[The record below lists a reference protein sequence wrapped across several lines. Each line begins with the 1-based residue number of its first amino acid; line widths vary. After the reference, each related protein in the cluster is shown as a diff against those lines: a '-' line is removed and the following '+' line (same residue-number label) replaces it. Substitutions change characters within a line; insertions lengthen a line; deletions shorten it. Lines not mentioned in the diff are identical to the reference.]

1 MSLDPQ
7 IAQLLEQI
15 NAAPPMSRGTPEE
28 ARDGFRKLTTAAAA
42 FAPEITV
49 GAIEDIEVDGAEG
62 RLPARLY
69 RPPTDSLTSRSVGAS
84 SERRR
89 QAAGR
94 EAEDLPGVI
103 CPTLVFFHGGGFVIG
118 DIDSYDAQCRR
129 LCRDGRVAVLSVEY
143 RLAPEHP
150 FPAAADDAVAAAEW
164 ALANVD
170 RLGGDPA
177 RMAIGG
183 DSAGGNLAA
192 VASQALKGSDPG
204 FSGQLLIYPV
214 TDFESERPSHEEN
227 AEGLFLTGDDMTW
240 FRSQYVGDHD
250 LADPRISPLMA
261 ADLSGLPAAVVIT
274 AEFDPLRDDGEAY
287 AEALEAAGVSVRKR
301 RFDSLIH
308 GFFAMGTASTAAL
321 EAADE
326 VCDELRELL
335 K

>member
-1 MSLDPQ
+1 MGLDPQ

-15 NAAPPMSRGTPEE
+15 NAAPPMSRGTPEQ
-28 ARDGFRKLTTAAAA
+28 ARDGFRKLTAAAAA
-42 FAPEITV
+42 FSPEICV
-49 GAIEDIEVDGAEG
+49 GSIEDIEVDGAAG
-62 RLPARLY
+62 PLPARLY
-69 RPPTDSLTSRSVGAS
+69 RPPRETLTSSSGDAS
-84 SERRR
+84 SEGT
-89 QAAGR
+89 GR
-94 EAEDLPGVI
+94 EAEDPLGVV

-118 DIDSYDAQCRR
+118 DIASYDGQCRR

-143 RLAPEHP
+143 RLAPEDP

-170 RLGGDPA
+170 RLGGDAA
-177 RMAIGG
+177 RIAIGG

-192 VASQALKGSDPG
+192 VAAQALGDAEPG
-204 FSGQLLIYPV
+204 FAGQLLIYPV

-240 FRSQYVGDHD
+240 FRSLYVGDRD
-250 LADPRISPLMA
+250 LKDPRISPLMA
-261 ADLSGLPAAVVIT
+261 ADLSGLPPAVVIT

-287 AEALEAAGVSVRKR
+287 AVALEAAGVPVRRR
-301 RFDSLIH
+301 RFDGLIH

-335 K
+335 A